1 MRGPGFVCK
10 VTGGAGHGKA
20 PAGREFQL
28 RGRRGARQEPPV
40 GEEADQGPGRVAA
53 AEAVAEPHGRAAE
66 QVQRMPERRSL
77 RRRPDQQLPVH
88 EHGLVHASSVQPLRV
103 GAVAHYKHPQSADS
117 HGTRPGT
124 AEGPV
129 REQMT
134 GQ

>member
-1 MRGPGFVCK
+1 
-10 VTGGAGHGKA
+10 
-20 PAGREFQL
+20 
-28 RGRRGARQEPPV
+28 V

-103 GAVAHYKHPQSADS
+103 GPWLTTSIRS
-117 HGTRPGT
+117 RLTPHGTRPGT